1 MATITNIAKAA
12 NVNRNA
18 LKEALIKE
26 GYLISISE
34 ATQKGIDLGISKQT
48 GERDGQQYEYLVYSK
63 QAEKFI
69 KENIPTWIQPAA
81 DTSES
86 TAADT
91 ESTNTNPK
99 YKYLGLT
106 GDFVLF
112 DTETTGLDKDDEI
125 IELAVLSSSG
135 KILFNKRFCPEKAI
149 HPMAAKCNHLSKKIL
164 ENEPKFSI
172 EDVKELVQL
181 FKGKT
186 IVGHNVAFDIR
197 LLAQTVRRYNLPVK
211 EDSIL
216 SLTDRSFDTKLVS
229 KKFIKTKSYAL
240 NNLTTLVGI
249 TREEQ
254 HNAADDC
261 LMTLEFL
268 NRLEDILEIRN
279 DYDFM
284 I

>member
-12 NVNRNA
+12 GVNRNA

-26 GYLISISE
+26 GYLVSISE

-48 GERDGQQYEYLVYSK
+48 GERDGQKYEYLVYSE
-63 QAEKFI
+63 QAENFI
-69 KENIPTWIQPAA
+69 KENIPSWIQPVA
-81 DTSES
+81 DTSEP
-86 TAADT
+86 TADT
-91 ESTNTNPK
+91 ESTDTNPK

-106 GDFVLF
+106 NDFVLF

-135 KILFNKRFCPEKAI
+135 EVLFNKRFRPEKDI

-164 ENEPKFSI
+164 ANEPKFSI

-186 IVGHNVAFDIR
+186 IVGHNVTFDIR

-261 LMTLEFL
+261 LMTLEFI

-279 DYDFM
+279 DYNFM

>member
-12 NVNRNA
+12 GVSRNA

-26 GYLISISE
+26 GYLVSISE

-69 KENIPTWIQPAA
+69 KENIPTWIQPVA
-81 DTSES
+81 DTSKPASGIPES
-86 TAADT
+86 AG
-91 ESTNTNPK
+91 TNPK

-135 KILFNKRFCPEKAI
+135 KVLFNKRFRPEKTI
-149 HPMAAKCNHLSKKIL
+149 HPMAAKCNHLSKRIL
-164 ENEPKFSI
+164 ANEPKFSI